1 MGDETVPFLGGK
13 VGFARGESSAKII
26 FECADRTF
34 AGVAAVGIQ
43 GNKLEV
49 NVVLAEGF
57 LNGMG
62 ALVVED
68 VEIGGCTVLL

>member
-1 MGDETVPFLGGK
+1 M
-13 VGFARGESSAKII
+13 I

-34 AGVAAVGIQ
+34 GGVAVVGVR

-57 LNGMG
+57 LHGVG
-62 ALVVED
+62 SLVVENVD
-68 VEIGGCTVLL
+68 SGVCTVLL